1 MINTGTTS
9 LLYIYIYKMTM
20 VWYLL
25 CDHVRNDRFVCC
37 CFFCLV
43 TEMAEEVLYPLRAR
57 LTSLC
62 SGWNGELPSCQLM
75 IILLPVL
82 FIFWSLS
89 VTVNSWWHSLNN
101 QSMVQTAAYCSV
113 YLCYNAPWSAHLQP
127 CSPHC
132 CYYDIENLQHINK
145 REVFSPLFDF
155 WKQTTPSA
163 VWHIRG
169 TDLKTF
175 TSFFFLLH
183 IKGLL
188 SFHLS

>member
-1 MINTGTTS
+1 MCVCGLYTLRCVFKLFTGVS
-9 LLYIYIYKMTM
+9 RSSKIISGFRNLLAFHKSVFDSHAQSYKMCNDWYDKYWHNFLWGFFFFNFFLLYIYKMTM

-101 QSMVQTAAYCSV
+101 QSMVQTNSSILFSV
-113 YLCYNAPWSAHLQP
+113 SVL
-127 CSPHC
+127 
-132 CYYDIENLQHINK
+132 
-145 REVFSPLFDF
+145 
-155 WKQTTPSA
+155 
-163 VWHIRG
+163 
-169 TDLKTF
+169 
-175 TSFFFLLH
+175 
-183 IKGLL
+183 
-188 SFHLS
+188 

>member
-1 MINTGTTS
+1 MPRVIKCVMIDMINTGTTS
-9 LLYIYIYKMTM
+9 CEASFFKFFLLYIYKMTM

-101 QSMVQTAAYCSV
+101 QSMVQTNSSILVQCICVIMHHDLLIYTALFTSLLLLWHWKFAAY
-113 YLCYNAPWSAHLQP
+113 
-127 CSPHC
+127 
-132 CYYDIENLQHINK
+132 K
-145 REVFSPLFDF
+145 
-155 WKQTTPSA
+155 
-163 VWHIRG
+163 
-169 TDLKTF
+169 
-175 TSFFFLLH
+175 
-183 IKGLL
+183 
-188 SFHLS
+188 